1 MVIGLSAG
9 ALFALAT
16 VIMDIAM
23 ELPAYQA
30 GLRVVFLAPY
40 ISNFLQFVFSALWL
54 AVFLRGRE
62 RRGEAFSCVKSG
74 GGRMVLLSSLLGG
87 PVGMSA
93 YVAAVHYAGPA
104 LASAVSALF
113 PAVGALLARVLL
125 KERLRKV
132 QVLGLS
138 VSVTGVAL
146 LGLGYGPEGG
156 KNVPLGFVFALIC
169 CVSWALETVLFSWGI
184 RRTGLTLGQALLLR
198 QTVSAAACG
207 GIILPLL
214 RGWEETLSVLPD
226 KATLYIFAGALFFTA
241 SYLCYYR
248 AIVTVGAAKAM
259 ALNITYAAWSI
270 VFSLLLLHLIPSI
283 ESVLCSVLIAGGSL
297 AASASKGGR
306 ETPPPGPA

>member
-1 MVIGLSAG
+1 
-9 ALFALAT
+9 
-16 VIMDIAM
+16 
-23 ELPAYQA
+23 
-30 GLRVVFLAPY
+30 
-40 ISNFLQFVFSALWL
+40 
-54 AVFLRGRE
+54 
-62 RRGEAFSCVKSG
+62 
-74 GGRMVLLSSLLGG
+74 MVLLSSLLGG

-113 PAVGALLARVLL
+113 PAVGALLAWVLL

-214 RGWEETLSVLPD
+214 RGWEETLSVLP
-226 KATLYIFAGALFFTA
+226 
-241 SYLCYYR
+241 
-248 AIVTVGAAKAM
+248 
-259 ALNITYAAWSI
+259 
-270 VFSLLLLHLIPSI
+270 VFHRLLPLLLPRDCHRGRGKGHGPEHHLRGVVHRIFPAAAAFDTQYRKRP
-283 ESVLCSVLIAGGSL
+283 LQRFDRRRLPGGFRLKGRAGD
-297 AASASKGGR
+297 AASRTRLS
-306 ETPPPGPA
+306 TPGKRGFI

>member
-16 VIMDIAM
+16 VIMEIAM
-23 ELPAYQA
+23 ELPAYHA
-30 GLRVVFLAPY
+30 DLRVVFLAPY

-54 AVFLRGRE
+54 AVCLRGKV
-62 RRGEAFSCVKSG
+62 RRGEAFSCVRNSG
-74 GGRMVLLSSLLGG
+74 GRVVLLASLLGG

-93 YVAAVHYAGPA
+93 YVVAVHYAGPA
-104 LASAVSALF
+104 LTAAVSALF
-113 PAVGALLARVLL
+113 PAVGSLLARIFL
-125 KERLRKV
+125 KERLRKI
-132 QVLGLS
+132 QALGLS
-138 VSVTGVAL
+138 VSVAGVAL
-146 LGLGYGPEGG
+146 LGLGSGADGG
-156 KNVPLGFVFALIC
+156 KNVPLGFCFALIC

-184 RRTGLTLGQALLLR
+184 RRTGLTLRQVLLLR
-198 QTVSAAACG
+198 QTVSAVVCG

-270 VFSLLLLHLIPSI
+270 VFSLLLLHLMPSARSI
-283 ESVLCSVLIAGGSL
+283 FCSVLIVGGSL
-297 AASASKGGR
+297 AASASPDEQ
-306 ETPPPGPA
+306 ETPPSGCP